1 MIHYHLIF
9 CMHASFY
16 SHHRPSSIFPQQV
29 VSLVGVLW
37 YRSVITNYNQASVSS
52 IIRVQFSGIESIVIN
67 LVSQSFGHHKSS
79 PLVSCVVSYA
89 SIPNIDIV
97 PTVASTFVVHQWEA
111 FCHGK
116 NRNSS
121 PPWDSSTMTSR
132 LFQLLRRYK
141 RSRCDCRYRG
151 EHNFD
156 NLFLHRTQ

>member
-16 SHHRPSSIFPQQV
+16 THHRPSSIFPQQV

-37 YRSVITNYNQASVSS
+37 YRSVITNYNQASASS
-52 IIRVQFSGIESIVIN
+52 IIRVRFAGIESIVII

-79 PLVSCVVSYA
+79 PLVSCAVIYTY
-89 SIPNIDIV
+89 IPNIDIV
-97 PTVASTFVVHQWEA
+97 PTVVSTFVVHQWEE
-111 FCHGK
+111 FYHGK

-121 PPWDSSTMTSR
+121 PPWASSTMTSR
-132 LFQLLRRYK
+132 FQLLRRYK
-141 RSRCDCRYRG
+141 RSRCDCRYRE

-156 NLFLHRTQ
+156 NLFLHLTQ